1 MITILG
7 SEYSILSD
15 VLAELRDISVQTDRE
30 KFRNNVCKVGEIM
43 AYEISKHL
51 PNQPKQIQTPLGV
64 HTSLVLSEQPVIA
77 TVLRAGLQL
86 HQGFLNYFSKADAAY
101 ISAYRKHINEHDF
114 EVKVEYLA
122 SPDISNRMLILV
134 DPMLATGKSLELGY
148 QAILKNGTP
157 KKVIIAALIASQAG
171 LSYLSKILP
180 NADIYVAAVDPQLN
194 EISYIV
200 PGLGDAGDLC
210 FGEKL

>member
-51 PNQPKQIQTPLGV
+51 ANQPKQIQTPLGV

-77 TVLRAGLQL
+77 TVLRAGLQV

-134 DPMLATGKSLELGY
+134 DPMLATGKSVELGY

-194 EISYIV
+194 ENSYIV